1 MKKNRWLYFSR
12 GNLVSWWYE
21 LNHDNHNDLDDD
33 NDDHDDDNDDY
44 DDDNDDYD
52 DVQSCVM

>member
-21 LNHDNHNDLDDD
+21 LNHDNHDNHNDL
-33 NDDHDDDNDDY
+33 DDDNDDY